1 MRTHRIPFYFIASY
15 ICLVMGCLLIV
26 KLPQVPYN
34 VIELFTG
41 HNIFL
46 SALLFAA
53 ILIGTFGI
61 PVYLGYESIRN
72 RTLFLASYPLWIL
85 LHAFVIWI
93 LLNYTVPT
101 ESIHDIVGSPIL
113 EWSVPVETPLRFIA
127 LFCIPSMILVGITVF
142 SLELSVFR
150 YRNPRGIQ
158 TWISWFFVLLP
169 VTYYFV
175 VIRAATDN
183 LVELMADQGGFFAF
197 LSLIGWIFISFVP
210 GSYLGGVLAGVFG
223 GWKRVTIFVVAG
235 VALGFL
241 LLYFGLEQQVHKYDQ
256 DFSALQ
262 FLLSAN
268 RKSLVSG
275 TSLVARYVIMEAA
288 LIIVVCITQYPF
300 WKLIA
305 NRLNDNPYRPLGV

>member
-1 MRTHRIPFYFIASY
+1 MRTPKTPFYFIASY
-15 ICLVMGCLLIV
+15 LLLITGCLMIA

-41 HNIFL
+41 HNILL

-53 ILIGTFGI
+53 ILVCTFGI
-61 PVYLGYESIRN
+61 PVYLGFESIRN
-72 RTLFLASYPLWIL
+72 RNLFLASYPLWIL

-113 EWSVPVETPLRFIA
+113 EWSVPVETLLRFIA
-127 LFCIPSMILVGITVF
+127 FFSIPSMILVGISVL

-150 YRNPRGIQ
+150 HLRPGGFQI
-158 TWISWFFVLLP
+158 WVSWSFVLFP

-175 VIRAATDN
+175 VVQAATDN
-183 LVELMADQGGFFAF
+183 LVELMANQGGFLAF
-197 LSLIGWIFISFVP
+197 LSLAGWVFISFLP
-210 GSYLGGVLAGVFG
+210 GSYLGGFLAGVFRS
-223 GWKRVTIFVVAG
+223 WTRVVIFVVTG
-235 VALGFL
+235 VSLGFV
-241 LLYFGLEQQVHKYDQ
+241 LLYFGLEQHVHKYDQ

-275 TSLVARYVIMEAA
+275 TSLATRYVMMEAA
-288 LIIVVCITQYPF
+288 LIIIVCIAQYPF

-305 NRLNDNPYRPLGV
+305 NRLNHNRYRPLGP